1 MRWTVLRH
9 RRTVALLA
17 TDETTDL
24 PKQNMPQTTLINAM
38 TVDVEDYF
46 HVSGFADQVSQ
57 SAWDDM
63 PSRVVA
69 NTHRLLKLLERHQ
82 TRGTFFIL
90 GWVAEKFPQLVRDI
104 HRSGH
109 EVGCH
114 SYWHQLVYDLSPD
127 EFRHDLIKARDLLQN
142 LVGEPVTL
150 YRAPSFSI
158 THRSL
163 WALDV
168 LAEEG
173 FTCDSSIYPVY
184 HDRYGIPE
192 AEMPPHRILTA
203 NGSLDE
209 FPGGVATF
217 GKLRLAVS
225 GGGYFRLYP
234 RRFTEFCLARINSR
248 TDCPFM
254 FYIHPWEVDP
264 DQPRLSGTLMSRFR
278 HYQNLRSTERKL
290 NWLLPRF
297 RFDSMS
303 ASIRNTTNKLS
314 EHSLANGLYGR
325 DELAFDRPERVAGLQ
340 LQNF

>member
-1 MRWTVLRH
+1 MTNPKL
-9 RRTVALLA
+9 
-17 TDETTDL
+17 TTDVETHFS
-24 PKQNMPQTTLINAM
+24 KRNMTTKYLNAM

-46 HVSGFADQVSQ
+46 HVSGFAEQVSR
-57 SAWDDM
+57 SDWDNM

-69 NTHRLLKLLERHQ
+69 NTQALLKLMERHQ
-82 TRGTFFIL
+82 TRGTFFVL
-90 GWVAEKFPQLVRDI
+90 GWVADKFPQLVRDI
-104 HRSGH
+104 HRAGH

-114 SYWHQLVYDLSPD
+114 SYWHRLVYDLSPD
-127 EFRHDLIKARDLLQN
+127 EFRDDLIKGRDVLQD
-142 LVGEPVTL
+142 LTGDAVTL

-158 THRSL
+158 TRKSL

-168 LAEEG
+168 LADEG

-192 AEMPPHRILTA
+192 ADPSPHRIQTPSGA
-203 NGSLDE
+203 LDE
-209 FPGGVATF
+209 FSGGVATC

-234 RRFTEFCLARINSR
+234 RRFSEFCLGRINSR
-248 TDCPFM
+248 SACPFM

-264 DQPRLSGTLMSRFR
+264 DQPRLSGSLMSRFR
-278 HYQNLRSTERKL
+278 HYQNLRTTEHKL

-303 ASIRNTTNKLS
+303 ASIRSVAREMS
-314 EHSLANGLYGR
+314 EYSLVDGLYGLNG
-325 DELAFDRPERVAGLQ
+325 ESFENSEQIAELQ
-340 LQNF
+340 LQDS

>member
-1 MRWTVLRH
+1 MS
-9 RRTVALLA
+9 AL
-17 TDETTDL
+17 TTL
-24 PKQNMPQTTLINAM
+24 GLIVFLEYQMPHSSLINAM

-46 HVSGFADQVSQ
+46 HVSGFADQVSR
-57 SAWDDM
+57 SDWDDM

-69 NTHRLLKLLERHQ
+69 NTQRLLALMEKHQ
-82 TRGTFFIL
+82 TRGTFFVL
-90 GWVAEKFPQLVRDI
+90 GWVADKFPQLVRDI
-104 HRSGH
+104 HRAGH

-127 EFRHDLIKARDLLQN
+127 EFRQDLIKARDVLQN
-142 LVGEPVTL
+142 LTGEAVTH

-158 THRSL
+158 TGRSL

-168 LAEEG
+168 LADEG

-192 AEMPPHRILTA
+192 ADPTPHRVITPS
-203 NGSLDE
+203 GTLDE
-209 FPGGVATF
+209 FPGGVFTF

-234 RRFTEFCLARINSR
+234 RRFTEFCLGRINTRSAS
-248 TDCPFM
+248 PFM

-264 DQPRLSGTLMSRFR
+264 DQPRLSGSLMSKFR
-278 HYQNLRSTERKL
+278 HYQNLRTTEHKL

-303 ASIRNTTNKLS
+303 ASIRSIES
-314 EHSLANGLYGR
+314 EMSEYSMADGLYG
-325 DELAFDRPERVAGLQ
+325 LAGVPLECSESAAELQ
-340 LQNF
+340 LQNS

>member
-1 MRWTVLRH
+1 MNDCRSR
-9 RRTVALLA
+9 A
-17 TDETTDL
+17 
-24 PKQNMPQTTLINAM
+24 TTLALAAGEFTNLLKQQMSNFSHINAM
-38 TVDVEDYF
+38 TIDVEDYF
-46 HVSGFADQVSQ
+46 HVSGFANQVSR
-57 SAWDDM
+57 SDWDRL

-69 NTHRLLKLLERHQ
+69 NTHRLLALMEKHQ
-82 TRGTFFIL
+82 TRGTFFVL

-104 HRSGH
+104 HRAGH

-127 EFRHDLIKARDLLQN
+127 EFRHDLVKARDVLQD
-142 LVGEPVTL
+142 LTGESITH

-158 THRSL
+158 TGRSL
-163 WALDV
+163 WALEV
-168 LAEEG
+168 LADEG

-192 AEMPPHRILTA
+192 ADPTPHRVLTPSGA
-203 NGSLDE
+203 LNE

-234 RRFTEFCLARINSR
+234 RRFSEFCLARINARSAS
-248 TDCPFM
+248 PFM

-264 DQPRLSGTLMSRFR
+264 DQPRLSGSMMSRFR
-278 HYQNLRSTERKL
+278 HYQNLRTTEHKL

-303 ASIRNTTNKLS
+303 ASIKSVQS
-314 EHSLANGLYGR
+314 EMSDYSLAEGLYGLSGVSL
-325 DELAFDRPERVAGLQ
+325 ESPEHVAELQ
-340 LQNF
+340 LQNS

>member
-1 MRWTVLRH
+1 MIDCRN
-9 RRTVALLA
+9 RTTTTALAAGKFTNL
-17 TDETTDL
+17 L
-24 PKQNMPQTTLINAM
+24 KQYMSQFSTINAM

-46 HVSGFADQVSQ
+46 HVSGFADQVSR
-57 SAWDDM
+57 SDWDRM

-69 NTHRLLKLLERHQ
+69 NTQRLLALMDKHQ
-82 TRGTFFIL
+82 TRGTFFVL

-104 HRSGH
+104 HQAGH

-127 EFRHDLIKARDLLQN
+127 EFRQDIVKARDVLQD
-142 LVGEPVTL
+142 LTGEAITH

-158 THRSL
+158 TGRSL
-163 WALDV
+163 WALEV
-168 LAEEG
+168 LADEG

-192 AEMPPHRILTA
+192 ADPTPHRVLTSSGA
-203 NGSLDE
+203 LDE
-209 FPGGVATF
+209 FPGGVANF

-234 RRFTEFCLARINSR
+234 RRFSEFCLGRINTQSAS
-248 TDCPFM
+248 PFM

-264 DQPRLSGTLMSRFR
+264 DQPRLSGSLMSKFR
-278 HYQNLRSTERKL
+278 HYQNLRTTEHKL

-303 ASIRNTTNKLS
+303 ASIKSVQS
-314 EHSLANGLYGR
+314 EMSEYSLAKGLYGLGE
-325 DELAFDRPERVAGLQ
+325 ELLANPEHVAELQ
-340 LQNF
+340 LQNS

>member
-1 MRWTVLRH
+1 MT
-9 RRTVALLA
+9 
-17 TDETTDL
+17 
-24 PKQNMPQTTLINAM
+24 TTLTNAM

-46 HVSGFADQVSQ
+46 HDSGFADQVTRSD
-57 SAWDDM
+57 WDSM
-63 PSRVVA
+63 PSRVVV
-69 NTHRLLKLLERHQ
+69 NTHRLLALMERHQ

-90 GWVAEKFPQLVRDI
+90 GWVADRFPQLVRDI
-104 HRSGH
+104 HRAGH
-109 EVGCH
+109 EIGCH

-127 EFRHDLIKARDLLQN
+127 EFRADLLKSRDVLQE
-142 LVGEPVTL
+142 LTGEAVTL

-158 THRSL
+158 TARSL
-163 WALDV
+163 WALEV

-192 AEMPPHRILTA
+192 ADPAPHRVLTSA
-203 NGSLDE
+203 GSLDE
-209 FPGGVATF
+209 FPGSVMTL

-234 RRFTEFCLARINSR
+234 RRFTKFCLTRINCR
-248 TDCPFM
+248 TGCPFM

-264 DQPRLSGTLMSRFR
+264 DQPRLAGSAMSRFR
-278 HYQNLRSTERKL
+278 HYQNLRTTEHKL

-303 ASIRNTTNKLS
+303 ASIRSVAGELS
-314 EHSLANGLYGR
+314 EHSLHDGLYGLNGLSVECPAR
-325 DELAFDRPERVAGLQ
+325 IAELQ
-340 LQNF
+340 LQKS